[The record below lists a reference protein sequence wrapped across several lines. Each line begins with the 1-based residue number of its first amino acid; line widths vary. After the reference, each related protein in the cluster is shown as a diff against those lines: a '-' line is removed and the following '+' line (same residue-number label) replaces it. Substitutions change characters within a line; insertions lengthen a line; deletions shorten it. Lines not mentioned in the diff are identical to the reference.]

1 MSDDKPA
8 EVRTQGAGL
17 SLRYTMPHRNTKR
30 KRPVRVAGI
39 LGVGLDSEDGHTRIT
54 RTDHMVLVGGSAE
67 THDRMQETAIR
78 FAEGL
83 EKRGKAMKDASVREV
98 ADLLRAAHE
107 KA

>member
-1 MSDDKPA
+1 
-8 EVRTQGAGL
+8 
-17 SLRYTMPHRNTKR
+17 MPHRDAKQKR
-30 KRPVRVAGI
+30 AVRVVGI
-39 LGVGLDSEDGHTRIT
+39 LGVGLDGEGGHTRVT

-83 EKRGKAMKDASVREV
+83 EKRGKALKDASVREV

-107 KA
+107 KAR